1 MPAIEL
7 HEGLT
12 TGGTSGTVPNHTNSA
27 ESWSAARA
35 RCATPLDRPPP
46 TGVREPCSESIVCA
60 AGHQSPFTTVVLHTS
75 PLRWYGSQANEPVL
89 LHCQWSPIARPGS
102 GGAGR
107 GWPAR
112 AVWKTPAIRAPST
125 SRSIFD
131 LAQRA
136 AAAVPPGF
144 NEISLTSST
153 VIWRWLELAHSLALP
168 SRSSRPCIEYG
179 DRAAKDC
186 GSTSLARRAEA

>member
-1 MPAIEL
+1 LPAIEL

-60 AGHQSPFTTVVLHTS
+60 AGHQSPFTTVVLHI
-75 PLRWYGSQANEPVL
+75 PRRCGGMA
-89 LHCQWSPIARPGS
+89 ARQ
-102 GGAGR
+102 
-107 GWPAR
+107 
-112 AVWKTPAIRAPST
+112 T
-125 SRSIFD
+125 SRSCYIASGAQLLGRGQVV
-131 LAQRA
+131 LAGGGRPGRFGKRRPSVRHPPA
-136 AAAVPPGF
+136 ARFSISLSAQQQQCPGSMK
-144 NEISLTSST
+144 ISLTSST
-153 VIWRWLELAHSLALP
+153 IWRWLELAHSLALP

-186 GSTSLARRAEA
+186 GSTSLVRRAEA

>member
-60 AGHQSPFTTVVLHTS
+60 AVIKV
-75 PLRWYGSQANEPVL
+75 RSQRSYCIPRR
-89 LHCQWSPIARPGS
+89 C
-102 GGAGR
+102 GGLAAGQ
-107 GWPAR
+107 
-112 AVWKTPAIRAPST
+112 T
-125 SRSIFD
+125 SRSCYIASGAQLLGRGQVV
-131 LAQRA
+131 LAGGGRPGRFGKRRPSVRHPPA
-136 AAAVPPGF
+136 ARFSISLSAQQQQCPGSMK
-144 NEISLTSST
+144 ISLTSST
-153 VIWRWLELAHSLALP
+153 IWRWLELAHSLALP

-186 GSTSLARRAEA
+186 GSTSLVRRAEA